1 MRDAKIILT
10 TAIGIALSTTPLTA
24 EAGWQGGSRKAKC
37 VKPDSE
43 LTSDQQQSLSAAVR
57 GGTPV
62 WNAAGQMDQ
71 ASATASTHQVLSQ
84 GAYDQAWIRYELCV
98 ALDNNHIDQA
108 TYDRLFQQS
117 LMGSLGGSAP
127 TQAAPVQAAPV
138 QMAPVQAAP
147 AAGSSGQEWMQQL
160 QAQTS
165 LRSGEGY
172 ANMAGA
178 GYSLLDVASTDLLAP
193 GGAAT
198 VPLNLP
204 LGYEYAVMG
213 VCDND
218 CSDLDLSVLKSG
230 VELSV
235 DTSTDDWPVVQVTPT
250 GSPSGYGIKVT
261 MYRCS
266 HSSSC
271 GYQLTVWQRAV
282 QTPEPPSNTSSVD
295 HGSDSSVQ
303 GTLASG
309 DFTLPNGEWADVYTI
324 DVQAGQTMA
333 VSMTSSDIDTY
344 VVARAPSGA
353 TESNDDCNGDRA
365 RSCVNFVAAESGE
378 WSVYATSYEANDAG
392 SYELQVSI
400 ND

>member
-10 TAIGIALSTTPLTA
+10 TAIGIALSATPLTA
-24 EAGWQGGSRKAKC
+24 EAGWQGGGRKAKC

-43 LTSDQQQSLSAAVR
+43 LSSEQQQSLSAAVR

-138 QMAPVQAAP
+138 QAAPVQAAPVQAAPVQMAPVQAAP
-147 AAGSSGQEWMQQL
+147 TTGSSGQEWMQQL

-204 LGYEYAVMG
+204 LGYTL
-213 VCDND
+213 C
-218 CSDLDLSVLKSG
+218 KS
-230 VELSV
+230 
-235 DTSTDDWPVVQVTPT
+235 TVVGT
-250 GSPSGYGIKVT
+250 
-261 MYRCS
+261 
-266 HSSSC
+266 
-271 GYQLTVWQRAV
+271 
-282 QTPEPPSNTSSVD
+282 EPPPFHEYLSTCS
-295 HGSDSSVQ
+295 
-303 GTLASG
+303 
-309 DFTLPNGEWADVYTI
+309 
-324 DVQAGQTMA
+324 
-333 VSMTSSDIDTY
+333 
-344 VVARAPSGA
+344 
-353 TESNDDCNGDRA
+353 
-365 RSCVNFVAAESGE
+365 
-378 WSVYATSYEANDAG
+378 
-392 SYELQVSI
+392 
-400 ND
+400 

>member
-1 MRDAKIILT
+1 
-10 TAIGIALSTTPLTA
+10 
-24 EAGWQGGSRKAKC
+24 
-37 VKPDSE
+37 
-43 LTSDQQQSLSAAVR
+43 
-57 GGTPV
+57 
-62 WNAAGQMDQ
+62 
-71 ASATASTHQVLSQ
+71 
-84 GAYDQAWIRYELCV
+84 
-98 ALDNNHIDQA
+98 
-108 TYDRLFQQS
+108 
-117 LMGSLGGSAP
+117 
-127 TQAAPVQAAPV
+127 
-138 QMAPVQAAP
+138 MAPVAAAP
-147 AAGSSGQEWMQQL
+147 TAESTGAEWMQQL

-165 LRSGEGY
+165 LRSGADH
-172 ANMAGA
+172 ANMAGY
-178 GYSLLDVASTDLLAP
+178 GYTLLDVAGTDLLAP

-235 DTSTDDWPVVQVTPT
+235 DTSRDDWPVVQVTPT
-250 GSPSGYGIKVT
+250 GSSDYGIKVT
-261 MYRCS
+261 MYQCS
-266 HSSSC
+266 HSSAC
-271 GYQLTVWQRAV
+271 GYQLTVWQRPV
-282 QTPEPPSNTSSVD
+282 QAAQPPTTTNTVADNS
-295 HGSDSSVQ
+295 GSTVQ
-303 GTLASG
+303 GTLSSG
-309 DFTLPNGEWADVYTI
+309 DVTLPNGEWADVYTI

-353 TESNDDCNGDRA
+353 TESNDDCNGERT

-392 SYELQVSI
+392 SYELQVEV